1 MEDKDI
7 RKDQEWLDLCEWVEI
22 NILGYTD
29 GRKMKTQES
38 LVLRGLTKG
47 QDIANNNREKYGE
60 YSYEIILMT
69 FKIYKNTILN
79 ALHGKDFNGSA
90 RTKMTYICRIV
101 KDRIDD
107 VYTRYLKANE
117 TNKKIETIDMKSRT
131 YKGAE
136 YKSEEK
142 KTNKKLEG
150 LW

>member
-1 MEDKDI
+1 MKKTEKNED
-7 RKDQEWLDLCEWVEI
+7 WLDLCEWVEL

-38 LVLRGLTKG
+38 LVLRGLAKG
-47 QDIANNNREKYGE
+47 QDFANNDREKYG
-60 YSYEIILMT
+60 SYPYKIILMT
-69 FKIYKNTILN
+69 FKIYKNIILD
-79 ALHGKDFNGSA
+79 AIQGKDFNGSA
-90 RTKMTYICRIV
+90 RYKMSYICRIV
-101 KDRIDD
+101 KDKIDD
-107 VYTRYLKANE
+107 VYTRYLKTQE
-117 TNKKIETIDMKSRT
+117 TNKKIETIDMKPRT

>member
-1 MEDKDI
+1 MADM

-29 GRKMKTQES
+29 GRKMKTAES

-47 QDIANNNREKYGE
+47 QDFANNNRKKYGL
-60 YSYEIILMT
+60 YPYKIILMT

-79 ALHGKDFNGSA
+79 AIRDKDFDGSA
-90 RTKMTYICRIV
+90 RGKMSYICRIV
-101 KDRIDD
+101 QDKIDD
-107 VYTRYLKANE
+107 VYTRYLKTQE
-117 TNKKIETIDMKSRT
+117 TNKKVDSIDIESRIH
-131 YKGAE
+131 KGAE

-142 KTNKKLEG
+142 KINKNLEG

>member
-1 MEDKDI
+1 MKKTEKNED
-7 RKDQEWLDLCEWVEI
+7 WLDLCEWVEL

-38 LVLRGLTKG
+38 LVLRGLAKG
-47 QDIANNNREKYGE
+47 QDFANNDREKYG
-60 YSYEIILMT
+60 SYPYKIILMT
-69 FKIYKNTILN
+69 FKIYKNIILD
-79 ALHGKDFNGSA
+79 AIQGKDFNGSA
-90 RTKMTYICRIV
+90 KCKMSYICRIV
-101 KDRIDD
+101 QDKIDD
-107 VYTRYLKANE
+107 VYTRYLKTQE
-117 TNKKIETIDMKSRT
+117 TNKKIETIDMKPRT